1 MKKNIMLLI
10 AMILIVSSLGQV
22 ASAASKEVTVT
33 VDAKKVNFPDGKP
46 LLEESRVLIPVRFVS
61 EALGAKV
68 DYKNRTVL
76 IKQSAKNIS
85 MKVNTSIV
93 TSGDKRIFLDVPARL
108 QKGRVYVPLRFVS
121 EALGAQV
128 DWNSKKYLV
137 TITTAGAVTTPVDP
151 KDPEVKPEENPEEKP
166 DEKTVEQP
174 TTTTGNKPFEWD
186 TKKSDLG
193 QDLFKNNIKYSNGKV
208 TFTVP
213 AGSEAQFLSIQNG
226 LVNLKAGKQYTY
238 PEGKGSINFARIYGK
253 EDYIESYTLLLDKNE
268 DSLKGQYKNLKNDV
282 IVAHDFVRNQ
292 KSVSTVGTL
301 SEVVKMA
308 QSL

>member
-1 MKKNIMLLI
+1 MF

-22 ASAASKEVTVT
+22 ASAAGKEVTVT

-76 IKQSAKNIS
+76 IKQSAKSIS

-121 EALGAQV
+121 EALGANV

-137 TITTAGAVTTPVDP
+137 TITTVGAITTPVDP
-151 KDPEVKPEENPEEKP
+151 KQPEVKPEEKP
-166 DEKTVEQP
+166 DEKAEEQ
-174 TTTTGNKPFEWD
+174 TTTVNGNKPFEWD
-186 TKKSDLG
+186 TKKTDLG
-193 QDLFKNNIKYSNGKV
+193 KDLFKNNIRYSNGKV

-213 AGSEAQFLSIQNG
+213 DGAEAQFLSIQSG
-226 LVNLKAGKQYTY
+226 LINLKAGKQYTY
-238 PEGKGSINFARIYGK
+238 SVGKGSINFARIYGK
-253 EDYIESYTLLLDKNE
+253 EDYVESYTLLLDKNE
-268 DSLKGQYKNLKNDV
+268 DSLKGQFKNLENDV
-282 IVAHDFVRNQ
+282 IVAHDFVKNN
-292 KSVSTVGTL
+292 KSVSTVGKL
-301 SEVVKMA
+301 SDVVKSA

>member
-1 MKKNIMLLI
+1 MKKKFLMMF

-22 ASAASKEVTVT
+22 ASAAGKEVTVT

-76 IKQSAKNIS
+76 IKQSAKSIN

-93 TSGDKRIFLDVPARL
+93 TSGEKRIFLDVPARL

-121 EALGAQV
+121 EALGANV

-137 TITTAGAVTTPVDP
+137 TITTAGAITTPVDP
-151 KDPEVKPEENPEEKP
+151 KQPEVKPEEKP
-166 DEKTVEQP
+166 DEKTEEQP
-174 TTTTGNKPFEWD
+174 TTTTNGNKPFEWD
-186 TKKSDLG
+186 TKKTDLG
-193 QDLFKNNIKYSNGKV
+193 RELFKSNIKYSNGKV

-213 AGSEAQFLSIQNG
+213 TGSDAQFLSIQSG

-238 PEGKGSINFARIYGK
+238 PEGKGTITFARIYGK
-253 EDYIESYTLLLDKNE
+253 EDYVESYTLVLDKNE
-268 DSLKGQYKNLKNDV
+268 DALKGQYKNLKNDV
-282 IVAHDFVRNQ
+282 IVAHGFVRNQ

>member
-1 MKKNIMLLI
+1 MKKKLMMFFAL
-10 AMILIVSSLGQV
+10 ILIVSSLGQV
-22 ASAASKEVTVT
+22 VSAAGKEVTVT
-33 VDAKKVNFPDGKP
+33 VDSKKVNFPDGKP
-46 LLEESRVLIPVRFVS
+46 VMEESRVLIPVRFVS

-76 IKQSAKNIS
+76 IKQSEKNIS

-93 TSGDKRIFLDVPARL
+93 TTGDKKIFLDVPARL

-128 DWNSKKYLV
+128 DWNSKKFLV
-137 TITTAGAVTTPVDP
+137 TITTASATTKPADP
-151 KDPEVKPEENPEEKP
+151 KDPEQKPEEKP
-166 DEKTVEQP
+166 EQKP
-174 TTTTGNKPFEWD
+174 EQQPTTGNKPFEWD

-193 QDLFKNNIKYSNGKV
+193 KELFKNNVKYSNGKV

-213 AGSEAQFLSIQNG
+213 TGSEAQFLSIQSG

-238 PEGKGSINFARIYGK
+238 SVGKGSVNFARIYGK
-253 EDYIESYTLLLDKNE
+253 EDYVESYTLLLDKNE
-268 DSLKGQYKNLKNDV
+268 DSLKGQFKNLENDV
-282 IVAHDFVRNQ
+282 IVAHDFVKNH

-301 SEVVKMA
+301 SEVVKSA

>member
-1 MKKNIMLLI
+1 MMMF
-10 AMILIVSSLGQV
+10 AMVLIVSSLGQV

-76 IKQSAKNIS
+76 IKQSAKSIS

-121 EALGAQV
+121 EALGANV

-137 TITTAGAVTTPVDP
+137 TITTAGANVTPADP
-151 KDPEVKPEENPEEKP
+151 KDPEQKPEEKP
-166 DEKTVEQP
+166 EQKPEQEP
-174 TTTTGNKPFEWD
+174 TNTTGNKPFEWD
-186 TKKSDLG
+186 TKKSELG
-193 QDLFKNNIKYSNGKV
+193 KELFKNNVKYANGKV

-213 AGSEAQFLSIQNG
+213 TGSSAQFLSIQSG
-226 LVNLKAGKQYTY
+226 LVNLQPGKQYTY
-238 PEGKGSINFARIYGK
+238 SEGKGSVTFAKIYAK
-253 EDYIESYTLLLDKNE
+253 EDYVESYTVLLDKN
-268 DSLKGQYKNLKNDV
+268 DASLKGKYKNLENDV
-282 IVAHDFVRNQ
+282 IVAHDFVKNH
-292 KSVSTVGTL
+292 KAVSTVGTL
-301 SEVVKMA
+301 SEVIKAAVA
-308 QSL
+308 L

>member
-1 MKKNIMLLI
+1 MTMF
-10 AMILIVSSLGQV
+10 AMVLIVSSLGQV
-22 ASAASKEVTVT
+22 ASAAGKEVTVT

-76 IKQSAKNIS
+76 IKQSAKSIS

-121 EALGAQV
+121 EALGANV

-137 TITTAGAVTTPVDP
+137 AITTAGATATPTDP
-151 KDPEVKPEENPEEKP
+151 KDPEQKPEEKP
-166 DEKTVEQP
+166 QQQPEQQP
-174 TTTTGNKPFEWD
+174 TTVNGNKPFEWD
-186 TKKSDLG
+186 TKKTDLG
-193 QDLFKNNIKYSNGKV
+193 KDLFKNNIRYSNGKV

-213 AGSEAQFLSIQNG
+213 DGSEAQFLSIQSG

-238 PEGKGSINFARIYGK
+238 SVGKGSINFARIYGK
-253 EDYIESYTLLLDKNE
+253 EDYVESYDLLLDKNE
-268 DSLKGQYKNLKNDV
+268 DSLKGQFKNLENDV
-282 IVAHDFVRNQ
+282 IVAHDFVKNN
-292 KSVSTVGTL
+292 KSVSTVGKL
-301 SEVVKMA
+301 SDVVKSA

>member
-1 MKKNIMLLI
+1 MMMF
-10 AMILIVSSLGQV
+10 AMVLIVSSLGQV

-76 IKQSAKNIS
+76 IKQSAKSIS

-121 EALGAQV
+121 EALGANV

-137 TITTAGAVTTPVDP
+137 TITTAGATATPTDT
-151 KDPEVKPEENPEEKP
+151 KDPQKPEEKP
-166 DEKTVEQP
+166 EQQP
-174 TTTTGNKPFEWD
+174 TTTGNKAFEWD
-186 TKKSDLG
+186 TKKSELG
-193 QDLFKNNIKYSNGKV
+193 KELFKNNVKYANGKV

-213 AGSEAQFLSIQNG
+213 TGSSAQFLSIQSG
-226 LVNLKAGKQYTY
+226 LVNLQPGKQYTY
-238 PEGKGSINFARIYGK
+238 SEGKGSVTFAKIYAK
-253 EDYIESYTLLLDKNE
+253 EDYVESYTVLFDKN
-268 DSLKGQYKNLKNDV
+268 DASLKGKYKNLENDV
-282 IVAHDFVRNQ
+282 IVAHDFVKNH
-292 KSVSTVGTL
+292 KAVSTVGTL
-301 SEVVKMA
+301 SEVIKAAVA
-308 QSL
+308 L

>member
-1 MKKNIMLLI
+1 MKKKFMMMF

-46 LLEESRVLIPVRFVS
+46 LLEGSRVLIPVRYVS

-76 IKQSAKNIS
+76 IKQSDKNIS

-93 TSGDKRIFLDVPARL
+93 TSGEKRIFLDVPARL

-137 TITTAGAVTTPVDP
+137 TITTAGANVTPADP
-151 KDPEVKPEENPEEKP
+151 KDPEQKPEEKP
-166 DEKTVEQP
+166 EQKPEQQP
-174 TTTTGNKPFEWD
+174 TNTTGNKPFEWD
-186 TKKSDLG
+186 TKKSELG
-193 QDLFKNNIKYSNGKV
+193 KELFKNNVKYANGKV

-213 AGSEAQFLSIQNG
+213 TGSSAQFLSIQSG
-226 LVNLKAGKQYTY
+226 LVNLQPGKQYTY
-238 PEGKGSINFARIYGK
+238 SEGKGSVTFAKIYAK
-253 EDYIESYTLLLDKNE
+253 EDYVESYTVLLDKN
-268 DSLKGQYKNLKNDV
+268 DASLKGKYKNLENDV
-282 IVAHDFVRNQ
+282 IVAHDFVKNH
-292 KSVSTVGTL
+292 KAVSTVGTL
-301 SEVVKMA
+301 SEVIKAAVA
-308 QSL
+308 L

>member
-1 MKKNIMLLI
+1 MKKKFLMMF

-22 ASAASKEVTVT
+22 ASAAGKEVTVT

-76 IKQSAKNIS
+76 IKQSAKSIS

-121 EALGAQV
+121 EALGANV

-137 TITTAGAVTTPVDP
+137 TITTVGAITTPVDP
-151 KDPEVKPEENPEEKP
+151 KQPEVKPEEKP
-166 DEKTVEQP
+166 DEKAEEQ
-174 TTTTGNKPFEWD
+174 TTTVNGNKPFEWD
-186 TKKSDLG
+186 TKKTDLG
-193 QDLFKNNIKYSNGKV
+193 KDLFKNNIRYSNGKV

-213 AGSEAQFLSIQNG
+213 DGAEAQFLSIQSG
-226 LVNLKAGKQYTY
+226 LINLKAGKQYTY
-238 PEGKGSINFARIYGK
+238 SVGKGSINFARIYGK
-253 EDYIESYTLLLDKNE
+253 EDYVESYTLLLDKNE
-268 DSLKGQYKNLKNDV
+268 DSLKGQFKNLENDV
-282 IVAHDFVRNQ
+282 IVAHDFVKNN
-292 KSVSTVGTL
+292 KSVSTVGKL
-301 SEVVKMA
+301 SDVVKSA

>member
-1 MKKNIMLLI
+1 MF

-46 LLEESRVLIPVRFVS
+46 LLEKSRVLIPVRFVS

-76 IKQSAKNIS
+76 IKQNAKNIS

-93 TSGDKRIFLDVPARL
+93 TSGEKRIFLDVPARL

-137 TITTAGAVTTPVDP
+137 TITTAGTTATLEDP
-151 KDPEVKPEENPEEKP
+151 KDPEQKPEEPKKNE
-166 DEKTVEQP
+166 D
-174 TTTTGNKPFEWD
+174 TTNTGYFKDFEWE
-186 TKKSDLG
+186 KKTDLG
-193 QDLFKNNIKYSNGKV
+193 KSLFKNNIKFANGKV
-208 TFTVP
+208 TFSVP
-213 AGSEAQFLSIQNG
+213 ENSTATFFGNG
-226 LVNLKAGKQYTY
+226 KTTKLTPGKTY
-238 PEGKGSINFARIYGK
+238 SYPYGVGGLTFSKIYAK
-253 EDYIESYTLLLDKNE
+253 EDHIENYALYLDNKSQGLSGAYSDSTEPIVEHTVFKNNKVIETAATLTK
-268 DSLKGQYKNLKNDV
+268 V
-282 IVAHDFVRNQ
+282 ITA
-292 KSVSTVGTL
+292 
-301 SEVVKMA
+301 A